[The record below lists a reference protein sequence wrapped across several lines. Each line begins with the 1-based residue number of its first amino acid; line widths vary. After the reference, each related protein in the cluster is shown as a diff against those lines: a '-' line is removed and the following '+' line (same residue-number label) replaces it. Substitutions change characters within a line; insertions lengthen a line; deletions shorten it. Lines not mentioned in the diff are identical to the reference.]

1 MKTILGD
8 VNLSDVC
15 VSRDTTFAEAAEA
28 LVMSPAAVIA
38 VVDDRHRVVGLFG
51 AEEALAGVLPGYL
64 GDLRHTAFTKDDAA
78 LLAETAAGVRD
89 EPVERYAVQPVSVSV
104 DTSALHVGAVFLHTA
119 LPAIAVVENDRFVGV
134 LDQAEFVRAM
144 LRRAARADA

>member
-1 MKTILGD
+1 MRTILGD

-15 VSRDTTFAEAAEA
+15 VSRDTTFAEAADA

-38 VVDDRHRVVGLFG
+38 VVDDQHRVVGLFG

-64 GDLRHTAFTKDDAA
+64 GDLRHTSFTKDDAA
-78 LLAETAAGVRD
+78 LLGETAAAVRD
-89 EPVERYAVQPVSVSV
+89 EPVERHAVQPVVVRV
-104 DTSALHVGAVFLHTA
+104 DTSALHVGAVFLRTD

-134 LDQAEFVRAM
+134 LDQAEFARAM